1 MFVFVLLWG
10 EETRRSNRVYNNEGD
25 GENARWVYRNNII
38 IISTA
43 AVTVS
48 GREDSER
55 TYRTHERPAIHHP
68 SHWNQHH
75 HLPPL
80 QSGSIKLPMFDGLH
94 SSGKPVPLLRLLLL
108 LAIIIIIIMRTS
120 TSQFAQAHLM
130 ESRLLL
136 RSSLCSG
143 ICRHG
148 HAENLR
154 GRAGLK
160 YKLGSWNNRQMRK
173 WLYIETFHLTKAGR
187 RLDKKFTKL
196 KPLKSETEKV
206 CSRCFRPVVT

>member
-1 MFVFVLLWG
+1 MSLCLSSFSSGVRRLDVRTGYTTTKVMERMLAEFTETILLLLVLLQSQSQG
-10 EETRRSNRVYNNEGD
+10 GKTQN
-25 GENARWVYRNNII
+25 
-38 IISTA
+38 
-43 AVTVS
+43 
-48 GREDSER
+48 ER
-55 TYRTHERPAIHHP
+55 TELMRGRPSTIHAIET
-68 SHWNQHH
+68 STTIS
-75 HLPPL
+75 PPL

-173 WLYIETFHLTKAGR
+173 
-187 RLDKKFTKL
+187 
-196 KPLKSETEKV
+196 
-206 CSRCFRPVVT
+206 